1 MLANLLARWRLLV
14 QSLAVILA
22 SSVWSS
28 SALAEWELNMPVGV
42 TPTSQ
47 EIYGLHM
54 LIFWI
59 CVIIGIVVFGAM
71 FYSMFHHRKSRG
83 AIPAKFHESTTVEL
97 AWTIVPLLI
106 LVAVAIPATRTLI
119 AMEQTGDS
127 EITIK
132 ATGYQWK
139 WKYDYL
145 EDDIGFF
152 STLSTPREELYNLA
166 EKNEHYL
173 LEVDNPLVLPVNTKI
188 RLLTTAADVIHAWW
202 VPELGLKR
210 DAIPGFINDNWM
222 IIEKPGTYR
231 GQCAELCGK
240 DHGFMPVVVEALSK
254 EDYAKWVA
262 EQKGETVADASQAA
276 GAAATQTDAVDAA
289 PAQAAA
295 DREWAMDELMAKGE
309 QVYGQH
315 CVACHQP
322 NGQGVPP
329 TFPALNGG
337 AITTGPVDAH
347 IDIVM
352 HGKAGTAMAAFG
364 AQLNDED
371 IAAVITYERNAWDN
385 KVGDMVQP
393 AAIKALR

>member
-1 MLANLLARWRLLV
+1 
-14 QSLAVILA
+14 
-22 SSVWSS
+22 
-28 SALAEWELNMPVGV
+28 
-42 TPTSQ
+42 
-47 EIYGLHM
+47 
-54 LIFWI
+54 
-59 CVIIGIVVFGAM
+59 
-71 FYSMFHHRKSRG
+71 
-83 AIPAKFHESTTVEL
+83 
-97 AWTIVPLLI
+97 
-106 LVAVAIPATRTLI
+106 
-119 AMEQTGDS
+119 
-127 EITIK
+127 
-132 ATGYQWK
+132 
-139 WKYDYL
+139 
-145 EDDIGFF
+145 
-152 STLSTPREELYNLA
+152 
-166 EKNEHYL
+166 
-173 LEVDNPLVLPVNTKI
+173 
-188 RLLTTAADVIHAWW
+188 
-202 VPELGLKR
+202 
-210 DAIPGFINDNWM
+210 
-222 IIEKPGTYR
+222 
-231 GQCAELCGK
+231 
-240 DHGFMPVVVEALSK
+240 MPVVVEALSK

-262 EQKGETVADASQAA
+262 EQKGETTADASLAA
-276 GAAATQTDAVDAA
+276 GSAETQTDAVASDAA

-337 AITTGPVDAH
+337 VISTGPVDAH